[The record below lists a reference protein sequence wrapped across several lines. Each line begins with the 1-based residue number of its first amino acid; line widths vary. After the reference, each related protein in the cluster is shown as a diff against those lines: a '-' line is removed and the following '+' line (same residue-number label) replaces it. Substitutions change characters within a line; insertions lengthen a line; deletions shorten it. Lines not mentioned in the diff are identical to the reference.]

1 MTRRRP
7 RIRALLSGRRR
18 TTPPPPLPGKKMPT
32 VLLFLSAIQHCED
45 NNSRMIEPITQQ
57 WYAHLEANGAM
68 PPSCLNRE
76 TFASG
81 RQGRRW
87 PMERIEKNGVD

>member
-7 RIRALLSGRRR
+7 RIRALPSGRRR
-18 TTPPPPLPGKKMPT
+18 TTAPPLPGKKMPI
-32 VLLFLSAIQHCED
+32 VLLFLSAIQHRED
-45 NNSRMIEPITQQ
+45 NKT
-57 WYAHLEANGAM
+57 NGAM

-87 PMERIEKNGVD
+87 PICVAAPF